1 MAYSKIVLKQVGGS
15 RRFQAKAAAGTILP
29 GYLVYMTNAA
39 ADTVAIHATASGNV
53 CPVMVAV
60 EDSLQGKGITD
71 LYTSGAQ
78 VQCEILLPGD
88 VFYGMV
94 ADGQNIAKG
103 DLLESAGA
111 GTLQKYTA
119 DSTGI
124 YYPKQIVGQALEAVD
139 MSSSAGADPS
149 GRICVVVG

>member
-1 MAYSKIVLKQVGGS
+1 MAYNKIILKQIGGP
-15 RRFQAKAAAGTILP
+15 RRFEAKAAASDIKP
-29 GYLVYMTNAA
+29 GFLVYMTNAA
-39 ADTVAIHATASGNV
+39 VDTVAKHASAAGNV
-53 CPVMVAV
+53 CPVMVAI
-60 EDSLQGKGITD
+60 EDANQGNGIDD
-71 LYTSGAQ
+71 LYTSGNM
-78 VQCEILLPGD
+78 VQCEILVPGD
-88 VFYGMV
+88 IFYGLV

-111 GTLQKYTA
+111 GTLNKYTA

-139 MSSSAGADPS
+139 MSGSAGVDPS